1 MRLKTIAHSPLRLA
15 SSLAVLVLALSAGTM
30 SPGSALAEDTANPFG
45 AAAIVAEDDLGS
57 MRATNGD
64 EGDDITNNIVN
75 NNQFD
80 NSGDAEA
87 EDGAAAVIGN
97 QNETASASDNS
108 AAANNGDAIVVNI
121 EDSEDVIAGSD
132 NTVGMAESTGEID
145 LTDVVMGDLT
155 SGSISGIQIQEARGI
170 TNVWSNTGMFSNM
183 IGSTVVNVNLH

>member
-1 MRLKTIAHSPLRLA
+1 MRLKTTDLAIAWLC
-15 SSLAVLVLALSAGTM
+15 SSMLALAFALPAG
-30 SPGSALAEDTANPFG
+30 PALANDADNPFG
-45 AAAIVAEDDLGS
+45 TAAIVAEDDLG
-57 MRATNGD
+57 MLRATSHD
-64 EGDDITNNIVN
+64 EGDDITNNITN

-87 EDGAAAVIGN
+87 EEGSAAVIGN

-121 EDSEDVIAGSD
+121 EDSEDVIAGSN
-132 NTVGMAESTGEID
+132 NTVGMADSNGTIE

-155 SGSISGIQIQEARGI
+155 SGSISGIHIEDARGI

-183 IGSTVVNVNLH
+183 IGSTVVNINLH